1 MQKDGCSACIACW
14 LESSGSSSSS
24 CAQRTI
30 VFLARLRRRRESRFC
45 SRLVA
50 PFGCTC
56 AGIHTRM
63 RRGFMLRLRQLR
75 ALSWPRRLRLGHLL
89 TARRA
94 RWGVR
99 GTRYVVGGTSA
110 LKSGRAL
117 ISAGVIVAVLA
128 SCAAVEPT
136 IAAEP
141 GVAFSLPAGK
151 TAGINGSRTR
161 IRFDEVRN
169 DSRCPADVTCVWAGD
184 AQVVLTISRNGS
196 PDVSRILGFIP
207 PKN

>member
-1 MQKDGCSACIACW
+1 M
-14 LESSGSSSSS
+14 
-24 CAQRTI
+24 
-30 VFLARLRRRRESRFC
+30 
-45 SRLVA
+45 
-50 PFGCTC
+50 
-56 AGIHTRM
+56 
-63 RRGFMLRLRQLR
+63 
-75 ALSWPRRLRLGHLL
+75 
-89 TARRA
+89 
-94 RWGVR
+94 
-99 GTRYVVGGTSA
+99 
-110 LKSGRAL
+110 KSGRAL

-184 AQVVLTISRNGS
+184 AQVVVTISRNGS

-207 PKN
+207 PKNETTSGDLRIHLVDLAPVPRQSDGNVPRAYVVQLVVSRP